1 MKKEGIWRREK
12 KNAYLTE
19 YLFEWTNEQ
28 TNEQTNDLNEKWKT
42 KNQQGK
48 VKSTGMMTGVFHFT
62 DGEQ

>member
-12 KNAYLTE
+12 KNDYLTE

-42 KNQQGK
+42 KN
-48 VKSTGMMTGVFHFT
+48 
-62 DGEQ
+62 